1 MNIFYFSE
9 NYILKWGNQGMP
21 RDIEMFNNLR
31 ALFTVCNPFEILNSN
46 VIENSKIQ
54 QLTEINFKLE
64 MKLIFLSYNEASFV
78 CLKRG
83 TIMIFQDMGVK
94 DLEREKI
101 ALVCQIVRI
110 GRMDLKDNVTKKQT
124 SGIRRPFGVAGT
136 FFSAKA
142 FMTSALDT

>member
-83 TIMIFQDMGVK
+83 TIVIFSGHGCEGFGK
-94 DLEREKI
+94 RKNCPCLPN
-101 ALVCQIVRI
+101 CQNR
-110 GRMDLKDNVTKKQT
+110 
-124 SGIRRPFGVAGT
+124 
-136 FFSAKA
+136 
-142 FMTSALDT
+142 